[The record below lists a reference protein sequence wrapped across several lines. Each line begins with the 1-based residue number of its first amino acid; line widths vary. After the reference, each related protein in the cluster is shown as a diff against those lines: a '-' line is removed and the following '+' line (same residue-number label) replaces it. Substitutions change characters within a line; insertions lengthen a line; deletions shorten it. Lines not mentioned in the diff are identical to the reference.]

1 MTDSKKE
8 LLSYLENMSLL
19 FLGILFLAF
28 PLIFSQQTTETFVL
42 PKQILLG
49 STVLVSFL
57 FFGVR
62 MLLEGRV
69 RLKTTPFDLPLFFMT
84 VTFALSSYLSLNKF
98 DALIAY
104 IPFLFGIL
112 VYFIVVNVVTGRN
125 ATLFLLGSL
134 VTGAALSSVLTI
146 LASLKV
152 TFFPFTQVL
161 AQTQTT
167 MGSLLDQSMYL
178 AVVATIAGYVAYP
191 LFEGRKATQEQKPLF
206 AAFAA
211 MGVLIVIGLL
221 VTLFLLFK
229 QKPALLPFST
239 GFQTAFAAIS
249 QDGGRQLMSFLFGSG
264 FGTFV
269 TVFTKF
275 KQATYNA
282 FPTLWSITFFRSS
295 SFILELLATTGFL
308 GFLSFMLL
316 LYRFIRTRVFYL
328 PLILVFAAAFLL
340 PFSYN
345 SQMLLFFVLA
355 VFAILHSRDNERL
368 YQNLEFYFVA
378 LKRGLVTTEDAPIRQ
393 YEEKGAKILPII
405 LFVILAGLFG
415 GLAYISTR
423 FVISDVL
430 FKKSFVAA
438 SKNDGL
444 TTYRLQESAL
454 KTFLYKDTYHSI
466 FAQTNLALA
475 NSVANSQPKNSSPS
489 AQTSQQ
495 ILGFI
500 QQSINAG
507 KSATAISPLTASN
520 WNNLSSIYRSLI
532 GFGQNAEVFAR
543 DANLQAIQL
552 DSTNPQQY
560 INLGGIYYQLQQW
573 DLAEQAFIRAIDL
586 KSDYANAYYNLG
598 HTMENKGDLSGAL
611 RQYQVVEQLVKAQ
624 KEDITKIQEEIKVLQ
639 AKIAKQTPPQS
650 QAEDQTGTDDLSIN
664 QPETTLPE
672 QKEKAPIDGP
682 EVKLTPTPTPSTP
695 PSKTPSPSLS
705 N

>member
-1 MTDSKKE
+1 M
-8 LLSYLENMSLL
+8 
-19 FLGILFLAF
+19 
-28 PLIFSQQTTETFVL
+28 
-42 PKQILLG
+42 
-49 STVLVSFL
+49 
-57 FFGVR
+57 
-62 MLLEGRV
+62 
-69 RLKTTPFDLPLFFMT
+69 
-84 VTFALSSYLSLNKF
+84 
-98 DALIAY
+98 
-104 IPFLFGIL
+104 
-112 VYFIVVNVVTGRN
+112 
-125 ATLFLLGSL
+125 
-134 VTGAALSSVLTI
+134 
-146 LASLKV
+146 
-152 TFFPFTQVL
+152 
-161 AQTQTT
+161 
-167 MGSLLDQSMYL
+167 
-178 AVVATIAGYVAYP
+178 
-191 LFEGRKATQEQKPLF
+191 TQEQKPLF

-211 MGVLIVIGLL
+211 LGVLIVIGLL

-239 GFQTAFAAIS
+239 GFQTSFAAIS
-249 QDGGRQLMSFLFGSG
+249 QDSGRQLMSFLFGSG

-282 FPTLWSITFFRSS
+282 FPTLWSVTFFRSS
-295 SFILELLATTGFL
+295 SFVLELLATTGFL

-316 LYRFIRTRVFYL
+316 LYRFVRTRVFYL

-345 SQMLLFFVLA
+345 SQMLFFFVLA
-355 VFAILHSRDNERL
+355 IFAILHSRDHERL

-378 LKRGLVTTEDAPIRQ
+378 LKRGLVTTEDAPVRQ
-393 YEEKGAKILPII
+393 YEEKGAKILPVL
-405 LFVILAGLFG
+405 LFVILTGLFG

-454 KTFLYKDTYHSI
+454 KTFLYRDTYHSI

-532 GFGQNAEVFAR
+532 GFGQNAETFAR

-586 KSDYANAYYNLG
+586 KADYANAYYNLG
-598 HTMENKGDLSGAL
+598 HTMENKGDLTGAL
-611 RQYQVVEQLVKAQ
+611 RQYQVVEQLVKAE
-624 KEDITKIQEEIKVLQ
+624 KEDTTKIQEEIKMLQ

-650 QAEDQTGTDDLSIN
+650 QTEDQTGTDDLSIN
-664 QPETTLPE
+664 QPETKLPE
-672 QKEKAPIDGP
+672 QKDKAPIDGP
-682 EVKLTPTPTPSTP
+682 EVKLTPTPTPSSTP
-695 PSKTPSPSLS
+695 TGTPTPTPS